1 MSPPKQLKV
10 KTNEHR
16 FYVEIVTDIGLFIV
30 QIKQMDQTQALHLGF
45 VFLKKMLF
53 IAMFLFCLQR

>member
-45 VFLKKMLF
+45 VFLKKS
-53 IAMFLFCLQR
+53 CL